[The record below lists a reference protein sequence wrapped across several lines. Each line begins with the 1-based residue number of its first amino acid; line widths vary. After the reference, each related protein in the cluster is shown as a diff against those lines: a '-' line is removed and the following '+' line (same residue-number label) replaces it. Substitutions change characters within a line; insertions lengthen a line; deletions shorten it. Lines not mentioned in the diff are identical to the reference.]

1 MPKLKDTKKQ
11 NVKEMAEL
19 LKKLGTSSDKTA
31 DKLDNMTSEL
41 SKFLQELTG
50 AKDAQEIRRKQNREK
65 RAQQQEEK
73 VQKQL
78 FKERLAAEKKLSQL
92 QEERE
97 TIKRKQ
103 ELEDLRKKGTKFTDI
118 ATGKFREGDI
128 IGGLFASLFAIKEP
142 SKKKLRKLEE
152 QEESLRKEK
161 QLKNFNEIE
170 KRTRQ
175 TIERLSKPTPAAE
188 LSPVKINQTEQQ
200 ILAEESKV
208 KEEKK
213 TNIQVK
219 EEKDLS
225 HTAELSPVKINQAE
239 QQIKEEKDLSHTAEL
254 SPVKINQAEQQI
266 LAEESKV
273 KEEKKTNIQVKEEKD
288 LSHIDDTIT
297 KVWSKPIDVRVV
309 NSNELFSNIAGTPGS
324 GGGIFGGLGTLAIG
338 GLLAEA
344 GSAIL
349 AFLAAPE
356 VLAVLGGTAIIGA
369 VWYGL
374 EKFGY
379 LDKISDWT
387 SKSWKTVKEITGI
400 STPTQPSPS
409 QDIQE
414 ELKRQ
419 FGDNPAALKALN
431 QVIASESSGNPAA
444 VGKPLKAGGAA
455 AGLFQ
460 FTPPTAIRLAKQLKQ
475 QGDESLNELIA
486 TEGNR
491 EQTTKL
497 VANLP
502 VPQQVK
508 MAKEYYKPLFENG
521 NVPDYA
527 QLKAK
532 GFAGSY
538 NPAHPE
544 AVLYNKANPKD
555 AEAFANNPALS
566 EIADKNKGIVTGQS
580 LKDYF
585 EKQTPPELSV
595 LPRYPTKPLK
605 VSQLSGLD
613 PNSFRDLRDPELEKK
628 LFAAPELPEDQIK
641 KYQQWNQS
649 GEEQLQILNDQANE
663 LNRHISVVGNP
674 EKLASIEDQIITK
687 KKEIEFNKNKIQ
699 QLKTQTPPTS
709 SVVPTPPKIG
719 VNLGAA
725 IENGTPNTS
734 SSNNLLNINNINNS
748 TGTQNSE
755 YISARNP
762 IVNPY
767 NLDML
772 RIYKQSSIDHLSSNG

>member
-19 LKKLGTSSDKTA
+19 LKKLGDSSDKTA

-65 RAQQQEEK
+65 RAQQQEE
-73 VQKQL
+73 
-78 FKERLAAEKKLSQL
+78 KLSQL

-175 TIERLSKPTPAAE
+175 TIERLSKPTP
-188 LSPVKINQTEQQ
+188 V
-200 ILAEESKV
+200 
-208 KEEKK
+208 
-213 TNIQVK
+213 
-219 EEKDLS
+219 
-225 HTAELSPVKINQAE
+225 
-239 QQIKEEKDLSHTAEL
+239 AEL

-379 LDKISDWT
+379 LDKISDWA

-444 VGKPLKAGGAA
+444 VGTPLKAGGAA

-502 VPQQVK
+502 VSQQVK

-538 NPAHPE
+538 NPARPE

-566 EIADKNKGIVTGQS
+566 EIAAKNKGIVTGQS

-605 VSQLSGLD
+605 LSQLSGLD
-613 PNSFRDLRDPELEKK
+613 PNSFKDFRDPELEKK
-628 LFAAPELPEDQIK
+628 LFAAPESPEDQIK

-649 GEEQLQILNDQANE
+649 GEEQLKILNNQAND
-663 LNRHISVVGNP
+663 LNRHIALEGNP
-674 EKLASIEDQIITK
+674 EKLASIEDQITMK

-725 IENGTPNTS
+725 IENGTPNTP

>member
-1 MPKLKDTKKQ
+1 
-11 NVKEMAEL
+11 MAEL
-19 LKKLGTSSDKTA
+19 LKKLETSSDKTA

-188 LSPVKINQTEQQ
+188 LSPVKINQT
-200 ILAEESKV
+200 
-208 KEEKK
+208 
-213 TNIQVK
+213 
-219 EEKDLS
+219 
-225 HTAELSPVKINQAE
+225 
-239 QQIKEEKDLSHTAEL
+239 
-254 SPVKINQAEQQI
+254 EQQI

-544 AVLYNKANPKD
+544 AILYNKANPKD

-628 LFAAPELPEDQIK
+628 LFGAPELPEDQIK

-699 QLKTQTPPTS
+699 QLKTQTPPQTPPTS

-767 NLDML
+767 NVDML
-772 RIYKQSSIDHLSSNG
+772 KIYKQSSIDHLSSNG